1 MRPASWI
8 LGLSALV
15 ALALPAGT
23 AAGPLTPNTEIT
35 GAPDGTTA
43 ETSASFRFRAT
54 LPAARFEC
62 RLDGGA
68 WRECA
73 SPTTY
78 SGLGQGGHRFE
89 VRAFDLLGEPDPSPA
104 VHLWTIVAA
113 PPPPRPPPPPP
124 STGTRL
130 ASFETGFGEIDGRST
145 GGSDT
150 LDLSVERAYDGIRS
164 IKVSH
169 RAGGAYARGWY
180 GVDWPVGTEAWYG
193 AAFFIPDTAAVA
205 YADLLRWDNYADQGA
220 GGDVGGVEVH
230 HGTAYMMRQ
239 DYNGN
244 NFAVLGNQF
253 GLPAGRWFFME
264 VHQRLSAVG
273 GQALSE
279 VYIDGAKVTSSVQ
292 ANSRGRPIRNF
303 RFGYVYAD
311 GPDSVLYVDRVAAGT
326 GSRDQFRSVSAGRRP
341 AKRRRRCRVRRRG
354 AGRPQASARRRKCAP
369 RTRRGR
375 RGLTTRWRLIQP

>member
-1 MRPASWI
+1 MRLGSCM

-15 ALALPAGT
+15 ALALPAGA

-35 GAPDGTTA
+35 GAPDGTTT
-43 ETSASFRFRAT
+43 ESSASFRFRAT
-54 LPAARFEC
+54 LPASRFEC
-62 RLDGGA
+62 RLDSGPWTA
-68 WRECA
+68 CT

-78 SGLGQGGHRFE
+78 SALVQGGHRFE
-89 VRAFDLLGEPDPSPA
+89 VRAFDFLGEADPSPPA
-104 VHLWTIVAA
+104 HLWTIVAA
-113 PPPPRPPPPPP
+113 PPPPPPPPPPP

-145 GGSDT
+145 SESDR
-150 LDLSVERAYDGIRS
+150 LDLSVERAFDGIRS

-193 AAFFIPDTAAVA
+193 AAFLIPDTAAVA
-205 YADLLRWDNYADQGA
+205 YADLLRWDNYADQGS
-220 GGDVGGVEVH
+220 GGDVGGVEFH
-230 HGTAYMMRQ
+230 RGSAYLMRQ

-253 GLPAGRWFFME
+253 ALPAGRWFFME

-279 VYIDGAKVTSSVQ
+279 VYIDGAKVATSVQ
-292 ANSRGRPIRNF
+292 ANSRGRRIRNV

-311 GPDSVLYVDRVAAGT
+311 GPDSILYVDRVAAGT
-326 GSRDQFRSVSAGRRP
+326 GSRGEFRSVSAGRKP
-341 AKRRRRCRVRRRG
+341 AKRKRRCPVRRRS
-354 AGRPQASARRRKCAP
+354 AGRARVSARKRKCGRRAK
-369 RTRRGR
+369 RGR
-375 RGLTTRWRLIQP
+375 GRLTTRWRLIQP